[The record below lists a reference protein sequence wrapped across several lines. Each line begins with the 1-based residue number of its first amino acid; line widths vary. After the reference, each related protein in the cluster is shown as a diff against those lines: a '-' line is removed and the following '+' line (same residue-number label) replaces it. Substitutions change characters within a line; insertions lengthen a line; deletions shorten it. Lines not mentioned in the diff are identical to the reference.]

1 MSFFKKI
8 FGGGND
14 SGPKPPK
21 PSQPVIVPPSTL
33 KPGMIKCPYCFE
45 IFSHDDV
52 HFKAM
57 TLKESSSWGNADDDF
72 GVEDDDFDPFG
83 DSTDNEEN
91 TDSGDKSIDE
101 LFEEKEDPQFKS
113 FWSNFA
119 NELVWQY
126 ANYPVITKAD
136 TRMIRGGYHMDAN
149 GFVDS
154 VTDFYG
160 METKERICPPCPNPL
175 PPNYGKYQVHFIA
188 TVGITSSGKTVYLS
202 QLLKGMDKYMSNVDL
217 VPLDMTP
224 ANKQFLEEHPVKMDV
239 PLPQGTVPGALTPPL
254 FYVLI
259 KGGVYHTLVF
269 YDVAGES
276 CVEIDELIKYGGFI
290 RNADGIIM
298 ILDPH
303 QFNLINTSDDNVI
316 HPKAV
321 IQAMFNAFLGGKGQ
335 GQLLGIPMALALSK
349 SDTLEGEE
357 LISSNSNIFRDL
369 VYDDRHPGFDT
380 QQYRNLMGEVR
391 RFLNGMPEGRLTINA
406 VNQFF
411 ANTGLFAFSAL
422 NCGVKVEE
430 RTVDGETKKV
440 AMPVAH
446 PNPRRIEEPLLWM
459 LSEFGIIPKVGQ
471 PQR

>member
-14 SGPKPPK
+14 SSPKPPK

-33 KPGMIKCPYCFE
+33 KPGMIKCPYCFG

-160 METKERICPPCPNPL
+160 METTERICPHCHNPL

-224 ANKQFLEEHPVKMDV
+224 ANKLFLEEHPVKMDV
-239 PLPQGTVPGALTPPL
+239 PLPQGTGPGALTPPL